1 MSANWTAPAPTL
13 ARGRKYD
20 MENRLGKNGKLFA
33 MMILLATSACAS
45 ATAGSSRY
53 RLVTDPGPRGT
64 THATEVE
71 PTATS
76 PVGDARS
83 CAAQGRTW
91 ERARY
96 RLVSTPGPRGMTRS
110 VRVRETQCR

>member
-1 MSANWTAPAPTL
+1 M
-13 ARGRKYD
+13 D
-20 MENRLGKNGKLFA
+20 NRLRKSGSLFA
-33 MMILLATSACAS
+33 TMVLLATSACAS
-45 ATAGSSRY
+45 ATAGSPRY

-71 PTATS
+71 PTAAS
-76 PVGDARS
+76 PVEDARS

-110 VRVRETQCR
+110 VRVRKAQCR